1 MKNLIIIFL
10 VLFVSIGCNNNNS
23 TVEALWTEAEEFRM
37 KDDLKSSI
45 EKLVEIKNT
54 FHKHEK
60 AAESQ
65 FMIGEIYLNDIKDYD
80 IAITEF
86 NTVIS
91 EFPKSKVAE
100 KAMFMIGYVYTNY
113 LDAYS
118 DGIAY
123 YNDFKNK
130 YPNSDLIQSVD
141 YELENLADIKT
152 EIENLNVIAS
162 DNKGEN
168 Q

>member
-10 VLFVSIGCNNNNS
+10 VLCISVGCNNNNS
-23 TVEALWTEAEEFRM
+23 NVEALWIEAEELRM
-37 KDDLKSSI
+37 NDDLKSSI
-45 EKLVEIKNT
+45 EKLVEIKNN
-54 FHKHEK
+54 FQSHEK

-91 EFPKSKVAE
+91 DFPKSKVAE

-113 LDAYS
+113 LDAFS

-123 YNDFKNK
+123 YNDFKKK

-141 YELENLADIKT
+141 YELENLKDVEA
-152 EIENLNVIAS
+152 EIENLNVVANE
-162 DNKGEN
+162 NKGEN